1 MKLTVTICPP
11 SLSVTIKAPTM
22 GTGFGYPVARYNTE
36 LDPYTGDYEV
46 TPSRETTVLLTDG
59 FRMTGNVTVHPI
71 PSDWGHIAWNGSVLT
86 VS

>member
-36 LDPYTGDYEV
+36 RDPYTGDYEV

-71 PSDWGHIAWNGSVLT
+71 PSNWGQIEYDGAIMTIW
-86 VS
+86 